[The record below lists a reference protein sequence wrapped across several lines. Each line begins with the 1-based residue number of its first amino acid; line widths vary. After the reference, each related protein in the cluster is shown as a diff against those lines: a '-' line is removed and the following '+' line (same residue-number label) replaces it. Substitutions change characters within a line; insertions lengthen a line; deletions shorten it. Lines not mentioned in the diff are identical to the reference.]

1 MHNNAAG
8 MAISVQANANKL
20 WLARAH
26 QRETRSS
33 PKTKNSTGAGG
44 GELKASLQRAGLDL
58 NNMGLK
64 TKSPQ
69 QTLEF

>member
-1 MHNNAAG
+1 MHNDAAG

-33 PKTKNSTGAGG
+33 PKTNNSTGAGG

-64 TKSPQ
+64 AQLSQ
-69 QTLEF
+69 EGLQL